1 MTGLVL
7 KDFLVLRKALRT
19 YVLFLIFYLILAIV
33 GLFSISFITAFVQII
48 VMILPMSSFAY
59 DDLAKWDR
67 YAMTLPLGRRAVV
80 RAKYAFVLLMI
91 LVAAAFALLSCV
103 ALSITAAQPVE
114 ENLAAG
120 VGALSVGLLAVD
132 VTLPLNYKMGPERA
146 RPFHTPSSSS
156 PSSSSCW
163 PPARAGWISW
173 SSFPS
178 LWSCPCWVLFPWSF
192 CWACRCPTSS
202 PAALW
207 NKRSF
212 K

>member
-19 YVLFLIFYLILAIV
+19 YVLFLIFYLIMAIV

-80 RAKYAFVLLMI
+80 RAKYVFVVLMI

-132 VTLPLNYKMGPERA
+132 LTLPLNYKMGPERA
-146 RPFHTPSSSS
+146 RPFLYAVVFIPVILIVLA
-156 PSSSSCW
+156 
-163 PPARAGWISW
+163 ARAGWLDNLEQLPLSVVLPLLCLIPLVILLGLPVSYLIS
-173 SSFPS
+173 
-178 LWSCPCWVLFPWSF
+178 
-192 CWACRCPTSS
+192 CRVVEQ
-202 PAALW
+202 
-207 NKRSF
+207 KEF
-212 K
+212 

>member
-19 YVLFLIFYLILAIV
+19 YVLFLIFYLILAIFD
-33 GLFSISFITAFVQII
+33 LFSISFITAFVQII

-146 RPFHTPSSSS
+146 RPFLYAIIFIPVILIVLA
-156 PSSSSCW
+156 
-163 PPARAGWISW
+163 ARAGWLDNLEQLPPSVVLPLLGLIPLVILLGLPMSYLIS
-173 SSFPS
+173 
-178 LWSCPCWVLFPWSF
+178 
-192 CWACRCPTSS
+192 CRVVEQ
-202 PAALW
+202 
-207 NKRSF
+207 KEF
-212 K
+212 

>member
-19 YVLFLIFYLILAIV
+19 YVLFLIFYLIMAIV

-80 RAKYAFVLLMI
+80 RAKYVFVVLMI

-146 RPFHTPSSSS
+146 RPFLYAIIFIPVILIVLA
-156 PSSSSCW
+156 
-163 PPARAGWISW
+163 ARAGWLDNLEQLPPSVVLPLLGLIPLVILLGLPVSYLIS
-173 SSFPS
+173 
-178 LWSCPCWVLFPWSF
+178 
-192 CWACRCPTSS
+192 CRVVEQ
-202 PAALW
+202 
-207 NKRSF
+207 KEF
-212 K
+212 

>member
-19 YVLFLIFYLILAIV
+19 YVLFLIFYLILAIFD
-33 GLFSISFITAFVQII
+33 LFSISFITAFVQII

-132 VTLPLNYKMGPERA
+132 VTLPLHYKMGPERA
-146 RPFHTPSSSS
+146 RPFLYANIFIPVILIVLA
-156 PSSSSCW
+156 
-163 PPARAGWISW
+163 ARAGWLDNLEQLPPSVVLPLLCLIPLVILLGLPVSYLIS
-173 SSFPS
+173 
-178 LWSCPCWVLFPWSF
+178 
-192 CWACRCPTSS
+192 CRVVEQ
-202 PAALW
+202 
-207 NKRSF
+207 KEF
-212 K
+212 

>member
-19 YVLFLIFYLILAIV
+19 YVLFLIFYLIMAIV

-80 RAKYAFVLLMI
+80 RAKYVFVVLMI

-146 RPFHTPSSSS
+146 RPFLYAIIFIPVILIVLA
-156 PSSSSCW
+156 
-163 PPARAGWISW
+163 ARAGWLDNLEQLPPSVVLPLLCLLPLVILLGLPVSYLIS
-173 SSFPS
+173 
-178 LWSCPCWVLFPWSF
+178 
-192 CWACRCPTSS
+192 CRVVEQ
-202 PAALW
+202 
-207 NKRSF
+207 KEF
-212 K
+212 

>member
-19 YVLFLIFYLILAIV
+19 YVLFLIFYLILAIFD
-33 GLFSISFITAFVQII
+33 LFSISFITAFVQII

-146 RPFHTPSSSS
+146 RPFLYAIIFIPVILIVLA
-156 PSSSSCW
+156 
-163 PPARAGWISW
+163 ARAGWLDNLEQLPPSVVLPLLCLLPLVILLGLPVSYLIS
-173 SSFPS
+173 
-178 LWSCPCWVLFPWSF
+178 
-192 CWACRCPTSS
+192 CRVVEQ
-202 PAALW
+202 
-207 NKRSF
+207 KEF
-212 K
+212 

>member
-146 RPFHTPSSSS
+146 RPFLYAIIFIPVILIVLA
-156 PSSSSCW
+156 
-163 PPARAGWISW
+163 ARAGWLDKLEQLPPSVVLPLLGLIPLVILLGLPVSYLIS
-173 SSFPS
+173 
-178 LWSCPCWVLFPWSF
+178 
-192 CWACRCPTSS
+192 CRVVEQ
-202 PAALW
+202 
-207 NKRSF
+207 KEF
-212 K
+212 

>member
-19 YVLFLIFYLILAIV
+19 YVLFLIFYLILAIFD
-33 GLFSISFITAFVQII
+33 LFSISFITAFVQII

-146 RPFHTPSSSS
+146 RPFLYAIIFIPVILIVLA
-156 PSSSSCW
+156 
-163 PPARAGWISW
+163 ARAGWLDNLEQLPLSVVLPLLCLIPLVILLGLPVSYLIS
-173 SSFPS
+173 
-178 LWSCPCWVLFPWSF
+178 
-192 CWACRCPTSS
+192 CRVVEQ
-202 PAALW
+202 
-207 NKRSF
+207 KEF
-212 K
+212 

>member
-146 RPFHTPSSSS
+146 RPFLYAIIFIPVILIILA
-156 PSSSSCW
+156 
-163 PPARAGWISW
+163 ARAGWLDNLEQLPLSMVLPLLGLIPLVILLGLPVSYLIS
-173 SSFPS
+173 
-178 LWSCPCWVLFPWSF
+178 
-192 CWACRCPTSS
+192 CRVVEQ
-202 PAALW
+202 
-207 NKRSF
+207 KEF
-212 K
+212 

>member
-19 YVLFLIFYLILAIV
+19 YVLFLIFYLILAIFD
-33 GLFSISFITAFVQII
+33 LFSISFITAFVQII

-146 RPFHTPSSSS
+146 RPFLYAIIFIPVILIILA
-156 PSSSSCW
+156 
-163 PPARAGWISW
+163 ARAGWLDNLEQLPPSVVLPLLCLIPLVILLGLPVSYLIS
-173 SSFPS
+173 
-178 LWSCPCWVLFPWSF
+178 
-192 CWACRCPTSS
+192 CRVVEQ
-202 PAALW
+202 
-207 NKRSF
+207 KEF
-212 K
+212 

>member
-19 YVLFLIFYLILAIV
+19 YVLFLIFYLILAIF

-114 ENLAAG
+114 ENLAVG

-146 RPFHTPSSSS
+146 RPFLYAIIFIPVILIVLA
-156 PSSSSCW
+156 
-163 PPARAGWISW
+163 ARAGWLDNLEQLPLSVVLPLLCLIPLVILLGLPVSYLIS
-173 SSFPS
+173 
-178 LWSCPCWVLFPWSF
+178 
-192 CWACRCPTSS
+192 CRVVEQ
-202 PAALW
+202 
-207 NKRSF
+207 KEF
-212 K
+212 

>member
-114 ENLAAG
+114 ENLAVG

-146 RPFHTPSSSS
+146 RPFLYAIIFIPVILIVL
-156 PSSSSCW
+156 
-163 PPARAGWISW
+163 AGRAGWLDKLEQLPLSMVLPLLGLIPLVILLGLPVSYLIS
-173 SSFPS
+173 
-178 LWSCPCWVLFPWSF
+178 
-192 CWACRCPTSS
+192 CRVVEQ
-202 PAALW
+202 
-207 NKRSF
+207 KEF
-212 K
+212 

>member
-19 YVLFLIFYLILAIV
+19 YVLFLIFYLILAIFD
-33 GLFSISFITAFVQII
+33 LFSISFITAFVQII

-146 RPFHTPSSSS
+146 RPFLYAIIFIPVILIVL
-156 PSSSSCW
+156 
-163 PPARAGWISW
+163 AGRAGWLDNLEQLPLSVVLPLLCLIPLVILLGLPVSYLIS
-173 SSFPS
+173 
-178 LWSCPCWVLFPWSF
+178 
-192 CWACRCPTSS
+192 CRVVEQ
-202 PAALW
+202 
-207 NKRSF
+207 KEF
-212 K
+212 

>member
-19 YVLFLIFYLILAIV
+19 YVLFLILYLILAIFD
-33 GLFSISFITAFVQII
+33 LFSISFITAFVQII

-146 RPFHTPSSSS
+146 RPFLYAIIFIPVILIVLA
-156 PSSSSCW
+156 
-163 PPARAGWISW
+163 ARAGWLDNLEQLPPSVVLPLLGLIPLVILLGLPVSYLISRRVVEQKE
-173 SSFPS
+173 F
-178 LWSCPCWVLFPWSF
+178 
-192 CWACRCPTSS
+192 
-202 PAALW
+202 
-207 NKRSF
+207 
-212 K
+212 

>member
-103 ALSITAAQPVE
+103 ALSITAGQPVE

-132 VTLPLNYKMGPERA
+132 LTLPLNFKTGPERA
-146 RPFHTPSSSS
+146 RPFLYAVVFIPVILIVLA
-156 PSSSSCW
+156 
-163 PPARAGWISW
+163 ARAGWLDNLEQLPLSVVLPLLCLIPLVILLGLPVSYLIS
-173 SSFPS
+173 
-178 LWSCPCWVLFPWSF
+178 
-192 CWACRCPTSS
+192 CRVVEQ
-202 PAALW
+202 
-207 NKRSF
+207 KEF
-212 K
+212 

>member
-19 YVLFLIFYLILAIV
+19 YVLFLIFYLILAIFD
-33 GLFSISFITAFVQII
+33 LFSISFITAFVQII

-146 RPFHTPSSSS
+146 RPFLYAIIFIPVILIVLA
-156 PSSSSCW
+156 
-163 PPARAGWISW
+163 ARAGWLDNLEQLPLSVVLPLLCLIPLVILLGLPVSYLIS
-173 SSFPS
+173 
-178 LWSCPCWVLFPWSF
+178 
-192 CWACRCPTSS
+192 CRIVEQ
-202 PAALW
+202 
-207 NKRSF
+207 KEF
-212 K
+212 

>member
-91 LVAAAFALLSCV
+91 LLAAAFALLSCV

-146 RPFHTPSSSS
+146 RPFLYAIIFIPVILIVLT
-156 PSSSSCW
+156 
-163 PPARAGWISW
+163 ARAGWLDNLEQLPPSVVLPLLGLIPLVILLGLPVSYLIS
-173 SSFPS
+173 
-178 LWSCPCWVLFPWSF
+178 
-192 CWACRCPTSS
+192 CRVVEQ
-202 PAALW
+202 
-207 NKRSF
+207 KEF
-212 K
+212 

>member
-91 LVAAAFALLSCV
+91 LVAATFALLSCV
-103 ALSITAAQPVE
+103 ALSITAAQPAE

-146 RPFHTPSSSS
+146 RPFLYAIIFIPVILIVLA
-156 PSSSSCW
+156 
-163 PPARAGWISW
+163 ARAGWLDNLEQLPLSVVLPLLGLIPLVILLGLPVSYLIS
-173 SSFPS
+173 
-178 LWSCPCWVLFPWSF
+178 
-192 CWACRCPTSS
+192 CRVVEQ
-202 PAALW
+202 
-207 NKRSF
+207 KEF
-212 K
+212 

>member
-33 GLFSISFITAFVQII
+33 GLFYISFITAFVQII

-132 VTLPLNYKMGPERA
+132 LTLPLNYKMGPERA
-146 RPFHTPSSSS
+146 RPFLYAVVFIPVILIVLA
-156 PSSSSCW
+156 
-163 PPARAGWISW
+163 ARAGWLDNLEQLPLSVVLPLLCLIPLVILLGLPVSYLIS
-173 SSFPS
+173 
-178 LWSCPCWVLFPWSF
+178 
-192 CWACRCPTSS
+192 CRVVEQ
-202 PAALW
+202 
-207 NKRSF
+207 KEF
-212 K
+212 

>member
-146 RPFHTPSSSS
+146 RPFLYAIIFIPVILIILA
-156 PSSSSCW
+156 
-163 PPARAGWISW
+163 ARAGWLDNLEQLPPSVVLPLLCLIPLVILLGLPVSYLIS
-173 SSFPS
+173 
-178 LWSCPCWVLFPWSF
+178 
-192 CWACRCPTSS
+192 CRVVEQ
-202 PAALW
+202 
-207 NKRSF
+207 KEF
-212 K
+212 

>member
-19 YVLFLIFYLILAIV
+19 YVLFLIFYLILAIFD
-33 GLFSISFITAFVQII
+33 LFSISFITAFVQII

-146 RPFHTPSSSS
+146 RPFLYAIIFIPVILIVLA
-156 PSSSSCW
+156 
-163 PPARAGWISW
+163 ARAGWLDNLEQLPPSVVLPLLGLIPLVILLGLPVSYLIS
-173 SSFPS
+173 
-178 LWSCPCWVLFPWSF
+178 
-192 CWACRCPTSS
+192 CRVVEQ
-202 PAALW
+202 
-207 NKRSF
+207 KEF
-212 K
+212 